1 MRGCVISGSFLP
13 ARIFTMTN
21 PNVTAHD
28 GLEADPIERLTR
40 RYENPAAEA
49 LAAAAN
55 GTPVVGI
62 TSNTVPWELVQSAG
76 AFPCVINPTNPD
88 PPDIGNF
95 MEEGVFEDR
104 IRAIFGAAISGDL
117 HYLSLLLI
125 PRTSEQEYKLYLYL
139 REVARQNPRRPVPPV
154 YLYDMLH
161 TRSPESYAYGMERTR
176 SLKQR
181 LEALAGK
188 TIERADLLQAIRESN
203 AARRAIRNLL
213 SLRKPEPRISGTE
226 ALACIG
232 SSHLMR
238 RREYARLAEEVLKR
252 IETRNPL
259 AGARLLVEG
268 ASLHHRGLHLAL
280 ERHGAVVVAE
290 DDWWGSRSSG
300 EEIDE
305 GADDL
310 LQAIFEKYYLDTPS
324 PRLFPFETA
333 DTWFQQASTGGIDG
347 VVFYLPPEDCVAGWD
362 YPRRRRYLDE
372 RGIPHLLVRD
382 DAKSISEACHE
393 RIEKFVRGLAA
404 GR

>member
-1 MRGCVISGSFLP
+1 
-13 ARIFTMTN
+13 MTN

-62 TSNTVPWELVQSAG
+62 TSIPCLGSWSSPPAPFLRNQSHE
-76 AFPCVINPTNPD
+76 PD

-125 PRTSEQEYKLYLYL
+125 PGHPNRNISCISISGKLHARIPEGPFRPCTSTTCSTPGHP
-139 REVARQNPRRPVPPV
+139 NPTPTAWNVRGA
-154 YLYDMLH
+154 
-161 TRSPESYAYGMERTR
+161 SS
-176 SLKQR
+176 R

-213 SLRKPEPRISGTE
+213 SLRKPEAEDFRDGSAGMHRVVALDAQARICAPGGGGVE
-226 ALACIG
+226 ADRDPQPPGRGQA
-232 SSHLMR
+232 
-238 RREYARLAEEVLKR
+238 
-252 IETRNPL
+252 
-259 AGARLLVEG
+259 AGGG

-300 EEIDE
+300 
-305 GADDL
+305 
-310 LQAIFEKYYLDTPS
+310 
-324 PRLFPFETA
+324 RN
-333 DTWFQQASTGGIDG
+333 
-347 VVFYLPPEDCVAGWD
+347 
-362 YPRRRRYLDE
+362 
-372 RGIPHLLVRD
+372 
-382 DAKSISEACHE
+382 
-393 RIEKFVRGLAA
+393 
-404 GR
+404 